1 MGKRVAVSKK
11 EELLQKATEL
21 FRTQGFHAT
30 SVDDVCA
37 AAGVTKGTFFHY
49 FKSKEALAQVCLEEW
64 KCMVAHM
71 EDHAPF
77 AKESDPL
84 KKVLGYLDF
93 FLSVVSHPKQIKS
106 CLAGTVV
113 QEIWDTH
120 PQLKNAANACFTA
133 SGDRFAKLLNDAAKH
148 YGKTV
153 DAKALSDLYLATF
166 QGSLILYKG
175 SGDIRVFRR
184 NFGLLKSFI
193 QHLFAEAASRR
204 KRPRRP

>member
-1 MGKRVAVSKK
+1 MSKKSAPSKK

-37 AAGVTKGTFFHY
+37 ATGVTKGTFFHY
-49 FKSKEALAQVCLEEW
+49 FKSKEALAQACLEEW
-64 KCMVAHM
+64 KCMVAQM
-71 EDHAPF
+71 EQHAPF
-77 AKESDPL
+77 MKERDPL
-84 KKVLGYLDF
+84 KKVLRYLDF
-93 FLSVVSHPKQIKS
+93 FLSAVSHPDQIQS

-113 QEIWDTH
+113 QEVWDTH
-120 PQLKNAANACFTA
+120 PNLKNAANACFTA
-133 SGDRFAKLLNDAAKH
+133 SGDHFAKLLKDAAKH

-193 QHLFAEAASRR
+193 RSLFAEAPSRR
-204 KRPRRP
+204 KSPRRT